1 MVSLKNAIHAWSA
14 HNLLRSVTNS
24 REDPTCT
31 KAIPSDITIGQP
43 KNISITSSDV
53 HRSYLIVVPPLY
65 TSQPSTPVI
74 FSFHGGHRNASQ
86 QLALD
91 QISNPEFNDFAITI
105 YPQGVKGKWEGN
117 PGNTANDTQLV
128 SDIIDSLDK
137 TYCIDNKRI
146 WATGK
151 SDGGGFCNTLAC
163 HPIISTKIAAFAPV
177 SGAFYIDTQPCFP
190 NNVTIPCSP
199 GRLKIPMLEFH
210 GGDDSTIRYYGQANR
225 SNQCIPTVPHWVHQW
240 ALRDELGLK
249 NVTTDLTNDTAVYSY
264 GKGEDEGLVQHVFD
278 RKLGHDWPSTVL
290 NADLIGHGEGPAS
303 FDATPMILDFFQKH
317 ILP

>member
-24 REDPTCT
+24 REDPSCT

-105 YPQGVKGKWEGN
+105 YPQGVKV
-117 PGNTANDTQLV
+117 T
-128 SDIIDSLDK
+128 
-137 TYCIDNKRI
+137 R
-146 WATGK
+146 
-151 SDGGGFCNTLAC
+151 
-163 HPIISTKIAAFAPV
+163 
-177 SGAFYIDTQPCFP
+177 FP
-190 NNVTIPCSP
+190 
-199 GRLKIPMLEFH
+199 H
-210 GGDDSTIRYYGQANR
+210 
-225 SNQCIPTVPHWVHQW
+225 
-240 ALRDELGLK
+240 
-249 NVTTDLTNDTAVYSY
+249 
-264 GKGEDEGLVQHVFD
+264 
-278 RKLGHDWPSTVL
+278 
-290 NADLIGHGEGPAS
+290 
-303 FDATPMILDFFQKH
+303 
-317 ILP
+317 

>member
-1 MVSLKNAIHAWSA
+1 MVSLKNAIHAWAA
-14 HNLLRSVTNS
+14 HNVFRSVANS
-24 REDPTCT
+24 RVDPSCT

-43 KNISITSSDV
+43 QNISITSSDV

-65 TSQPSTPVI
+65 ASQSSTPVI
-74 FSFHGGHRNASQ
+74 FSFHGGHRNSSQ

-91 QISNPEFNDFAITI
+91 QMTNPEFNNFAITI

-128 SDIIDSLDK
+128 SDIIDSLDGK
-137 TYCIDNKRI
+137 YCIDRKRI

-163 HPIISTKIAAFAPV
+163 DPILSTKIATFASV
-177 SGAFYIDTQPCFP
+177 SGAYYIDTQPCFP

-199 GRLKIPMLEFH
+199 GRPKIPMIEFH
-210 GGDDSTIRYYGQANR
+210 GGEDSTIHYDGQANR

-240 ALRDELGLK
+240 ALRDKLDLK
-249 NVTTDLTNDTAVYSY
+249 NATTNLTHDTVVYIY

-278 RKLGHDWPSTVL
+278 RDLDHDWPSTVL

-303 FDATPMILDFFQKH
+303 FNATPIIMDFFQKH
-317 ILP
+317 NLP